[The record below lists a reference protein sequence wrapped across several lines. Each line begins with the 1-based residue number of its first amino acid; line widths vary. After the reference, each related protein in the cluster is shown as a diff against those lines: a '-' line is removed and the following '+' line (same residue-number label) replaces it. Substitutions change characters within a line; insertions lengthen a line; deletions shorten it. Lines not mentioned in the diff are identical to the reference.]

1 MKESFYVIIGIILF
15 SIVLFLSNPSFWIFL
30 SFICSFYFL
39 YMCVRGLKNKK
50 LMLSIWFLAMF
61 VLALQL
67 SSVAVTGTNIVPLT
81 IMNLGESSAIGWGT
95 KAKII
100 LVFFVVSIFAV
111 FMPLVMPKKNK
122 SSGLIAL
129 IMLSLFV
136 VCFPGPL
143 SGFLKSSAS
152 AYNQFFFKPKLS
164 SDNKIA
170 ELFLK
175 DNIYGDVIYPEAIKN
190 KQIKNVVIIFT
201 EGMSTEVLG
210 VKNSK
215 ALNVTPNM
223 DKLYSE
229 GFVVDNYFNHTAAT
243 FRGLRGQLSSSYQ
256 YTGGYSPSSN
266 GLGQMSDGEIKDG
279 YNNSIVSISDILK
292 SYGYKTYFVNSI
304 EEDSKL
310 SLLLN
315 TLSFDKVYGLDKFD
329 DGVDGVI
336 RSDRDT
342 FGFLKKLISSQ
353 KNDDRYFVG
362 VYPSGTH
369 EGLDSIDKKYADGSN
384 SYYNKFYN
392 YDFHLGEFID
402 WFKSSEYFH
411 DTLVVLTADHS
422 TFPSSK
428 FLDSFGMNTDHYF
441 VDEIPLV
448 MFGAGIENGHFDAKG
463 ANSLALAPTV
473 LSMLGINKAWNL
485 FLGCSL
491 FEVNC
496 KSEFSKISAIGD
508 EFYSTDSISG
518 GRYKVTPLPDQDK
531 IRIFYNLNGS

>member
-1 MKESFYVIIGIILF
+1 MIRRPPRSTLF
-15 SIVLFLSNPSFWIFL
+15 PYTTLFRS
-30 SFICSFYFL
+30 
-39 YMCVRGLKNKK
+39 
-50 LMLSIWFLAMF
+50 
-61 VLALQL
+61 
-67 SSVAVTGTNIVPLT
+67 
-81 IMNLGESSAIGWGT
+81 
-95 KAKII
+95 
-100 LVFFVVSIFAV
+100 
-111 FMPLVMPKKNK
+111 
-122 SSGLIAL
+122 
-129 IMLSLFV
+129 
-136 VCFPGPL
+136 
-143 SGFLKSSAS
+143 
-152 AYNQFFFKPKLS
+152 
-164 SDNKIA
+164 
-170 ELFLK
+170 
-175 DNIYGDVIYPEAIKN
+175 
-190 KQIKNVVIIFT
+190 
-201 EGMSTEVLG
+201 
-210 VKNSK
+210 
-215 ALNVTPNM
+215 
-223 DKLYSE
+223 
-229 GFVVDNYFNHTAAT
+229 
-243 FRGLRGQLSSSYQ
+243 
-256 YTGGYSPSSN
+256 
-266 GLGQMSDGEIKDG
+266 
-279 YNNSIVSISDILK
+279 
-292 SYGYKTYFVNSI
+292 VNSI